1 MFVYRE
7 VDVGGS
13 GVVLALEQNIRCTQ
27 RDNDVHIVEME
38 RDGEVDKEECRGKM
52 KQYGM
57 QRVHAKP
64 WSATAQVVDTFGEF
78 SPARIFSII
87 SRRGQQASK
96 GDLSA
101 MPSLGRK
108 GDRCCYGY

>member
-1 MFVYRE
+1 M
-7 VDVGGS
+7 
-13 GVVLALEQNIRCTQ
+13 VLALERNIRRTQ
-27 RDNDVHIVEME
+27 KYNDVHIVEVE
-38 RDGEVDKEECRGKM
+38 LDGEVDEEERRGKM

-64 WSATAQVVDTFGEF
+64 WSATAQVVDTFVEF
-78 SPARIFSII
+78 SPTRIFSIV
-87 SRRGQQASK
+87 SRRDQQASK

-108 GDRCCYGY
+108 GDIYCYGY